1 MVWGFLASVWV
12 TGVKL
17 AETLR
22 QLLMLGLILIF
33 LPFHFRLCQEGALWD
48 HGLNP
53 HTHCLTGLPCSPVR
67 WSEPSSASPCGRGLE
82 EWLLPIVKWEL
93 GLWEVWR
100 CGACLSGALSQS
112 SSFPI
117 LTILVLL
124 RVTVGKA
131 PAMKSIFNSYHLL
144 HIYGLELGL
153 HHSLALLL
161 PPYPFLLP
169 HQTPASPFP
178 TLSRYFPG

>member
-1 MVWGFLASVWV
+1 
-12 TGVKL
+12 
-17 AETLR
+17 
-22 QLLMLGLILIF
+22 MLGLILIF
-33 LPFHFRLCQEGALWD
+33 LPFHFRLSLSRR
-48 HGLNP
+48 NP
-53 HTHCLTGLPCSPVR
+53 VGS
-67 WSEPSSASPCGRGLE
+67 WSEPPYTLSHWSALLSCLLVRALQCFSLWARVGRVVAAPSQVGTWSMGGLAL
-82 EWLLPIVKWEL
+82 WGLPFRSTVPVLLLPHPHY
-93 GLWEVWR
+93 
-100 CGACLSGALSQS
+100 SGTSGG
-112 SSFPI
+112 
-117 LTILVLL
+117 
-124 RVTVGKA
+124 TVGKA